1 MEVSARSLA
10 ATSEDMKTIATKRPK
25 TRKILEPIFSY
36 CINIRLFFEEGYDK
50 LSVRLSLFIDGVGSW
65 QAV

>member
-36 CINIRLFFEEGYDK
+36 CINIGLFFEEGYDK
-50 LSVRLSLFIDGVGSW
+50 LSVFGYLYL
-65 QAV
+65 

>member
-50 LSVRLSLFIDGVGSW
+50 LSVFGYLYL
-65 QAV
+65 